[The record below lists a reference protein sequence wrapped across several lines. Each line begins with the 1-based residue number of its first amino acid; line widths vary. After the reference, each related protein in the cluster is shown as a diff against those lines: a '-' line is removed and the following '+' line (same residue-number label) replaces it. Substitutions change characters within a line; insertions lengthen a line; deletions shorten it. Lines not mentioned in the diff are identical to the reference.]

1 MIITC
6 PCEKKQFEIDDK
18 LIPEKGKLL
27 QCGSCDRKWF
37 FKKTIEVKKK
47 IEKGNIIIDVKILF
61 CKLFIFYH
69 SFF

>member
-47 IEKGNIIIDVKILF
+47 LKEYLQKQKLTKYPKKPKIL
-61 CKLFIFYH
+61 
-69 SFF
+69 

>member
-37 FKKTIEVKKK
+37 FKKTI
-47 IEKGNIIIDVKILF
+47 
-61 CKLFIFYH
+61 
-69 SFF
+69 